1 MSHLH
6 TKALLISTDEK
17 DVASEEVKMVFEEV
31 FEDFLSWSH
40 IVHLKV
46 DEDLLIAGRQE
57 FSDHKTLKVR

>member
-17 DVASEEVKMVFEEV
+17 EVASEKVKMVFEEV
-31 FEDFLSWSH
+31 FEDFLDWSH
-40 IVHLKV
+40 IVHLNV
-46 DEDLLIAGRQE
+46 GEDLLIPGRRE